1 MFINTR
7 FTMSN
12 QKNTKATKV
21 AKASNAA
28 ESTAKKSVTAT
39 KVPAIKKSSPA
50 SKNAKASSQSKSS
63 EAPQLDKQA
72 FKESVVFHLHSS
84 LGTDENKAD
93 NHAWWKAI
101 SAAIQELVLNRLRTT
116 QKTHYVNDT
125 RAVHYFSAEFL
136 MGRLLSNNMHNFGL
150 FETADAALKELGVD
164 LSDVLEEEP
173 DMALGN
179 GGLGRLAACY
189 IDSLATMQLPAI
201 GYGLHYQHGLFK
213 QEIKQGA
220 QIERPDSWRDYGNPW
235 EICRP
240 ESIQE
245 VSLYGY
251 VETKYGVKG
260 NIQKQW
266 HPGSIVKGVPWDIPV
281 VGYGGNT
288 VNVLRLWQSQ
298 SSGYFNWDVFNA
310 GGYVDAQRENVQS
323 ETISKVLYPNDETE
337 AGKELRLIQ
346 QYFFSSCSLKD
357 IIRRYKRAHG
367 DNWSRFSEQVVIQL
381 NDTHP
386 AIAIPELMRIL
397 VDRAELDWDS
407 AWEISS
413 NTFAYTN
420 HTLLPE
426 ALERWPVRMI
436 EKILPRHIEI
446 IYEINH
452 RFMQEVEKKW
462 PGDNAIKAKLSII
475 EEGAEKMVRMGNLS
489 VIGSFAVNGVAEIH
503 SKLVKENL
511 FPEFDQLYPNKLTNV
526 TNGVTPRR
534 WLKAC
539 NPLLSNLIT
548 KKIGDQWPVNLT
560 QLDGLSAL
568 ADDKTFQNQFMKVKQ
583 KNKEALAKEIKSITG
598 ISVNTKAIF
607 DIQIKRLHEYKRQH
621 LNLLH
626 IMALYKRILE
636 NPDYDIHP
644 RVFIFGAKAAPGYA
658 LAKTI
663 IYAINKV
670 AEKIN
675 TDERVKDKLKVIFL
689 PNYRVS
695 LAEKMIPAAD
705 VSQQISTAGKEASG
719 TGNMKLALNGAVTIG
734 TLDGAN
740 IEIAEEVGDENI
752 FIFGKTVEEVA
763 AINNAGYRPHD
774 YYDQNMEIKVLLDW
788 LDTDYFTPGQPGAL
802 SSLKRSLL
810 EGGDPYLVLADFE
823 SYSDAN
829 IALDIAYK
837 DKARWA
843 KMAILNTAKMG
854 KFTSDRSVQD
864 YVDRIWKLDVCKV

>member
-1 MFINTR
+1 
-7 FTMSN
+7 MSP
-12 QKNTKATKV
+12 KPKKSTSTKSSSSASATKQV
-21 AKASNAA
+21 TNL
-28 ESTAKKSVTAT
+28 KSS
-39 KVPAIKKSSPA
+39 KSPVPA
-50 SKNAKASSQSKSS
+50 
-63 EAPQLDKQA
+63 ELLDKKT
-72 FKESVVFHLHSS
+72 FKDTVIRHLHCS
-84 LGTDENKAD
+84 LGTDENKAN
-93 NHAWWKAI
+93 NHAWFKAI
-101 SAAIQELVLNRLRTT
+101 SAAIQELVLERLRST
-116 QKTHYVNDT
+116 QKTHYLNDT

-150 FETADAALKELGVD
+150 FEVADAALKELGIELTD
-164 LSDVLEEEP
+164 ILEEEP

-179 GGLGRLAACY
+179 GGLGRLAACF
-189 IDSLATMQLPAI
+189 IDSLATMEYPAI
-201 GYGLHYQHGLFK
+201 GYGIHYENGLFR
-213 QEIKQGA
+213 QEIKNGA

-245 VSLYGY
+245 VPLYGY
-251 VETKYGVKG
+251 VETKYGNNGK
-260 NIQKQW
+260 IQKEW
-266 HPGSIVKGVPWDIPV
+266 HPGEIVKGLPWDIPV
-281 VGYGGNT
+281 VGFGGNT
-288 VNVLRLWQSQ
+288 VNVLRLWESQ
-298 SSGYFNWDVFNA
+298 SSDYFNWDVFNA
-310 GGYVDAQRENVQS
+310 GGYVDAQRENVKA
-323 ETISKVLYPNDETE
+323 ETISKVLYPNDDTE

-346 QYFFSSCSLKD
+346 QYFFSACSLKD

-367 DNWSRFSEQVVIQL
+367 NDWSRFTEQVVIQL

-397 VDRAELDWDS
+397 VDRVELDWDD
-407 AWEISS
+407 AWNISKH
-413 NTFAYTN
+413 TFAYTN

-426 ALERWPVRMI
+426 ALEKWPVRMI

-475 EEGAEKMVRMGNLS
+475 EEAGEKMVRMGNLS

-511 FPEFDQLYPNKLTNV
+511 FPEFDQLYPGKLTNV

-539 NPLLSNLIT
+539 NPLLSDLVS
-548 KKIGDQWPVNLT
+548 KKIGNDWPLNLNK
-560 QLDGLSAL
+560 LNDLSAF
-568 ADDKTFQNQFMKVKQ
+568 ADNKTFQNQFMKVKQ
-583 KNKEALAKEIKSITG
+583 KNKEALAKEIKALTG
-598 ISVNTKAIF
+598 IEVSTKAIF

-626 IMALYKRILE
+626 IMALYRRLLE

-670 AEKIN
+670 ADKIN
-675 TDERVKDKLKVIFL
+675 NDNRVNQKIKVVFL

-740 IEIAEEVGDENI
+740 IEIAEEVGDDNI
-752 FIFGKTVEEVA
+752 FIFGKTVEEVS
-763 AINNAGYRPHD
+763 AINKAGYNPHD
-774 YYDQNMEIKVLLDW
+774 YYYGNKEIKALLDW
-788 LDTDYFTPGQPGAL
+788 LDSDYFTPGKPGEL
-802 SSLKRSLL
+802 SSLKHSMLN
-810 EGGDPYLVLADFE
+810 GGDPYLVLADFE
-823 SYSDAN
+823 SYSEAN
-829 IALDIAYK
+829 KALDLAYK
-837 DKARWA
+837 DKSRWA

-864 YVDRIWKLDVCKV
+864 YVERVWKLSACNV